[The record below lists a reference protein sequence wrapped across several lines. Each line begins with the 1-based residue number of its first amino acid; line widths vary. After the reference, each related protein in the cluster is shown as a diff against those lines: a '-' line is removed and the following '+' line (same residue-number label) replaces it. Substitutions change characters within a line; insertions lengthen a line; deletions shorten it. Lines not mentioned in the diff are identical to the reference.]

1 MITKQAVR
9 QKASTNLAAL
19 LDKRSVYFMQEMV
32 KQITSL
38 PAWQK
43 AETVALT
50 LSQADELPTNLLIQT
65 ALLQNKTVVLP
76 RVLPKKQMAFA
87 TITQETNYER
97 HPFGMLEP
105 VGGRIVKPED
115 IDFVLVPGLAFT
127 NDGQR
132 IGFGGGYYDR
142 WLPQTM
148 AKKVAVTIVANV
160 FVTPVWQVEET
171 DQTVDQV
178 IVLDRKIENE

>member
-1 MITKQAVR
+1 MITKQTVR
-9 QKASTNLAAL
+9 QQAIDNLAVLSDEQNA
-19 LDKRSVYFMQEMV
+19 YFMQEMV

-38 PAWQK
+38 SAWK
-43 AETVALT
+43 MAETVALT
-50 LSQADELPTNLLIQT
+50 LSQADELPTDLLIQT

-76 RVLPKKQMAFA
+76 RVLPKKQMAFM
-87 TITQETNYER
+87 TINQDTHYER

-105 VGGRIVKPED
+105 VGGRVVYPEE
-115 IDFVLVPGLAFT
+115 IDFVLVPGVAFT

-142 WLPQTM
+142 WLPQTT
-148 AKKVAVTIVANV
+148 AKKVAVTIAANM
-160 FVTPVWQVEET
+160 FVTPVWQIEVT
-171 DQTVDQV
+171 DQKVDQV